1 MRGRVEGSNIEYVQK
16 GGEGAV
22 KVSEDKHDMSSN
34 PSDQSKRSKIIQ
46 GRPWTLNQESG
57 ILQKYPSSPSENIL
71 SPDN

>member
-34 PSDQSKRSKIIQ
+34 PSDQSKRSKII
-46 GRPWTLNQESG
+46 
-57 ILQKYPSSPSENIL
+57 
-71 SPDN
+71 